1 MRAHLHVLRCASNR
15 QQLSHVVGQSVVG
28 HVDGHA
34 YRVHS
39 AMTTHDEQM
48 QVNNRLMLVWIH
60 TIPLH
65 VYQSLKHQV
74 SFDDVF
80 TGRWKEKEK
89 PPGARVCVCATS
101 ATHWSQAARN
111 AAS

>member
-39 AMTTHDEQM
+39 AMTQHDEQAQA

-60 TIPLH
+60 TIPLQVH
-65 VYQSLKHQV
+65 QSMKLQV
-74 SFDDVF
+74 SFDGVF
-80 TGRWKEKEK
+80 TGRRKEKEK
-89 PPGARVCVCATS
+89 PGE
-101 ATHWSQAARN
+101 
-111 AAS
+111 